1 MDPKGGH
8 EVADETGVDN
18 VGGDVARL
26 FNELL
31 SAPPYLVDLRELRD
45 DVRVPRNRAQA
56 RARAADRTRCG
67 WALC

>member
-18 VGGDVARL
+18 VGGGVARL

-31 SAPPYLVDLRELRD
+31 SAPPYLVDLRELRGRIVD
-45 DVRVPRNRAQA
+45 AAPANYALRKVYAVP
-56 RARAADRTRCG
+56 G
-67 WALC
+67 